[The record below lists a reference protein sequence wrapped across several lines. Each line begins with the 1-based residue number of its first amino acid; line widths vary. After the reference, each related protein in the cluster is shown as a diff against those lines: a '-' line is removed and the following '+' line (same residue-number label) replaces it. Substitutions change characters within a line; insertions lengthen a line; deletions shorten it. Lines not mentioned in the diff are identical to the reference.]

1 MDRWEGKRVLRKIS
15 QAREE
20 YLYKMLKK
28 KERERERRKENRL
41 LRSNKTGLNKI
52 E

>member
-28 KERERERRKENRL
+28 REREREKKRKQTSEV
-41 LRSNKTGLNKI
+41 K
-52 E
+52 